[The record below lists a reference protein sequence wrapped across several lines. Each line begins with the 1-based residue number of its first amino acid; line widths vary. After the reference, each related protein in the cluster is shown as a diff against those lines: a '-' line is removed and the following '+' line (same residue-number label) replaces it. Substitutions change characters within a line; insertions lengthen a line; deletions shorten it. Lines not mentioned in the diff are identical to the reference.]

1 LCGIATLGLAN
12 ILNLSDEKH
21 VKIVGGKDMKRKDLE
36 DLGLEKEIIDKIMNL
51 NGDSINPLKEQ
62 VTNLEKERDDYKN
75 QVDALNKSV
84 EELKKVDPTKLN
96 ETIEEL
102 QKNQKELEDT
112 HKKELEQVKFN
123 SKLDVAIANSK
134 TIDAIGLKAH
144 LDVSKLSY
152 DEKTDTIIGLN
163 DQIKTIS
170 ETHKYLFEENP
181 QNTGQSHGGLPK
193 KDELK
198 EYDLTSALKEKYEEK

>member
-1 LCGIATLGLAN
+1 
-12 ILNLSDEKH
+12 
-21 VKIVGGKDMKRKDLE
+21 MKRKDLE
-36 DLGLEKEIIDKIMNL
+36 DLGLEKEIIDKVMEL
-51 NGDSINPLKEQ
+51 NGNSINDLKEQ
-62 VTNLEKERDDYKN
+62 VTNITKERDDLKS
-75 QVDALNKSV
+75 QVATLNSSI

-96 ETIEEL
+96 ETIETL
-102 QKNQKELEDT
+102 QKNQKELEDS

-144 LDVSKLSY
+144 LDLSKLSY
-152 DEKTDTIIGLN
+152 DEKNDTIIGFN

-170 ETHKYLFEENP
+170 ETHKYLFEEVP
-181 QNTGQSHGGLPK
+181 QSNGQRHGELPG

-198 EYDLTSALKEKYEEK
+198 EFDLSSALNEKYKEN